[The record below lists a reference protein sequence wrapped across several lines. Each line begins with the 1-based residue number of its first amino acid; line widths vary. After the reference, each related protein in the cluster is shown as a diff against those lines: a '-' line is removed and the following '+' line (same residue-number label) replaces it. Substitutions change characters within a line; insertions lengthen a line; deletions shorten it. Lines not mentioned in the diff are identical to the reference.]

1 MNPNPGE
8 PPKHGQE
15 QRKDPVSERGP
26 QNVRL
31 DVAAIL
37 ERDEEK
43 AKEKKAEIVKTKRT
57 RLWILGACLLAL
69 ALVLGILY
77 IQSGGLATLGVK
89 PRQLS
94 PTEKQLKGIAALYRG
109 YGAAFGKPP
118 PNMQALKAWGE
129 KLDKQKLA
137 HFEID
142 NVETLFVSER
152 DGQPFVL
159 VQLPRG
165 IGPVLA
171 HEKVGAQG
179 TRLVISSVG
188 SVEEMDEARFQQAM
202 ETNRMIGKA
211 PKGH

>member
-109 YGAAFGKPP
+109 YGAALGKPP
-118 PNMQALKAWGE
+118 ASMQALNLGRKA
-129 KLDKQKLA
+129 
-137 HFEID
+137 
-142 NVETLFVSER
+142 R
-152 DGQPFVL
+152 
-159 VQLPRG
+159 
-165 IGPVLA
+165 
-171 HEKVGAQG
+171 
-179 TRLVISSVG
+179 
-188 SVEEMDEARFQQAM
+188 
-202 ETNRMIGKA
+202 
-211 PKGH
+211 